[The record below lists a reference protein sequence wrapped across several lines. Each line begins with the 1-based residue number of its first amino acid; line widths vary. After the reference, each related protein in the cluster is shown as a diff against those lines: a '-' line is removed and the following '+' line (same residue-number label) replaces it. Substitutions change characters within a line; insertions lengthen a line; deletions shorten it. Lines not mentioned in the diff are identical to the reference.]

1 VLLAPGTY
9 TGVGNRDIDFLGKAI
24 TVTSESGQDVT
35 IIDCQGL
42 GRGFYFHSGEG
53 AGSVLKG
60 VMVTKGYALAGGGI
74 YSTNSSLTLTNC
86 TFARNTA
93 TETGGGMICLDSSP
107 RFIGCTFSD
116 NEALGEGGGGIS
128 CYSNASPTL
137 TNCRFSGNLARGYFG
152 GGMFSARNSFPTL
165 TGCAFSSNEANFGGG
180 IYCWSS
186 TPTLTNCTLTNNVAS
201 EGAGIFC
208 TYYSSPT
215 LEKVIIGFN
224 VGHAIY
230 CNDGSPVPLICCDI
244 YGNSGGDWVGCIAD
258 QYGINGNFSA
268 DPLFCAPENGDFGLS
283 CTSPCASAPGCGQ
296 IGAFGVGCGPTAA
309 QNTTWGRVKSM
320 FR

>member
-1 VLLAPGTY
+1 MKRIATMLIVLSFFWLAGSAQGRTWYITPDGSGDAPTIQTGITAAGTGDIVLLAPGTY

-128 CYSNASPTL
+128 
-137 TNCRFSGNLARGYFG
+137 
-152 GGMFSARNSFPTL
+152 
-165 TGCAFSSNEANFGGG
+165 
-180 IYCWSS
+180 
-186 TPTLTNCTLTNNVAS
+186 
-201 EGAGIFC
+201 
-208 TYYSSPT
+208 
-215 LEKVIIGFN
+215 
-224 VGHAIY
+224 AI
-230 CNDGSPVPLICCDI
+230 PMPRPRLQ
-244 YGNSGGDWVGCIAD
+244 IAD
-258 QYGINGNFSA
+258 SLVI
-268 DPLFCAPENGDFGLS
+268 
-283 CTSPCASAPGCGQ
+283 
-296 IGAFGVGCGPTAA
+296 
-309 QNTTWGRVKSM
+309 
-320 FR
+320 